1 MGRHQTVL
9 EFYNGEMIIAI
20 IKYINT
26 GQNIVITDNNSDNF
40 TQHDS
45 IALSASSWR
54 AATDAD
60 RNVLPVA
67 SVDWNRLSNHNTYN
81 VI

>member
-45 IALSASSWR
+45 IALSASSLS